1 MLVTAAGKQSEVSYG
16 RKKSVSQIQQR
27 LKFFVTNLWLQLQL
41 QLGKFVWRGKES
53 QIKERAEA
61 FRLQI
66 LCSYIL
72 LLGFFK
78 FPVALC
84 VLQLRLADER
94 SNALVRSVVV
104 IRGKNFV
111 IIYAFVV
118 PPASIIGCSDL

>member
-1 MLVTAAGKQSEVSYG
+1 MVAIATAVRKICVEGKRISDKGE
-16 RKKSVSQIQQR
+16 
-27 LKFFVTNLWLQLQL
+27 
-41 QLGKFVWRGKES
+41 
-53 QIKERAEA
+53 AEA

-94 SNALVRSVVV
+94 GNALVRSVVV